1 MVKAIEVQSLN
12 FGYKDDLVLKDIS
25 FSLEKGQFMSII
37 GPNGSGK
44 STLLKNI
51 CNLEKQNSGKIEIHG
66 KNIVQY
72 KSKELAKKIA
82 LVPQD
87 TFISYDFPVF
97 DVVLMGRFPYL
108 GRFDKETDEDFEI
121 TKEALKITNTFYL
134 RDRNINEIS
143 GGERQ
148 RVIIA
153 RALAQ
158 EPEIIFLDEPT
169 SHLDINHQMD
179 LLNILRNLNKEKN
192 TTIVLVIHDI
202 NLACRYSDIIML
214 LDKGE
219 ILSIGS
225 PKEVVTRENIEKA
238 YGLNTIIEENP
249 YTNSL
254 YIVPL
259 SLNGIV
265 KKANKKEKIHIIS
278 GGGTGREIISKL
290 EEAGYDL
297 SLGVINVGDSDWQLG
312 KKLSIKMVE
321 EEPFSHISEKAFK
334 RNIQFIKKA
343 DIVVLGSTPYGKG
356 NMKNLEAA
364 HLALKM
370 GKKVYFLDAYSK
382 DNKFDYADGEAEK
395 LLNEMKKKGLLVI
408 NSIDEIIKKA

>member
-1 MVKAIEVQSLN
+1 MVKAIKVQSLK

-25 FSLEKGQFMSII
+25 FSLEEGQFMSII

-51 CNLEKQNSGKIEIHG
+51 CNLEKPNSGEIEIHG
-66 KNIVQY
+66 KNISQY

-87 TFISYDFPVF
+87 TFISYDFSVF

-121 TKEALKITNTFYL
+121 TKEALKITNTFHL

-158 EPEIIFLDEPT
+158 EPDIIFLDEPT

-265 KKANKKEKIHIIS
+265 KKVDKKEKVHIIS

-312 KKLSIKMVE
+312 KELSIKMVE
-321 EEPFSHISEKAFK
+321 EKPFSHISEEAFK
-334 RNIQFIKKA
+334 KNIQFIREA
-343 DIVVLGSTPYGKG
+343 DIVVLGSTPYGRG

-364 HLALKM
+364 SLALNM
-370 GKKVYFLDAYSK
+370 GKTVYFLDNYSK
-382 DNKFDYADGEAEK
+382 DNKFDYTDGEAEK
-395 LLNEMKKKGLLVI
+395 LLNEMKGKGLLII